1 MDGGVARVLRCR
13 FRTGCA
19 TGQVPA
25 MHLRSIRGVL
35 LLFVSLT
42 TGCAGAV
49 GDTPS
54 APTPQPSQPSG
65 NGGGGDTGGGSSSL
79 TITVSGTGIS
89 PQELTIP
96 VGAKVTFT
104 NVDTRPHDFS
114 GGPDPAHPECPEID
128 VAGFVAAGQSRE
140 TGTFTVARTC
150 TFHDHTFI
158 GVPAFMGRIVIQ

>member
-1 MDGGVARVLRCR
+1 MDARGAGVLRCDHR
-13 FRTGCA
+13 AGCA
-19 TGQVPA
+19 PGLVPA
-25 MHLRSIRGVL
+25 MRLLSFCGVL
-35 LLFVSLT
+35 WLVVSFAA
-42 TGCAGAV
+42 GCAGAV
-49 GDTPS
+49 GDTPA
-54 APTPQPSQPSG
+54 APTPTTTQPSG
-65 NGGGGDTGGGSSSL
+65 NGGGGGGTSGTPSL

-96 VGAKVTFT
+96 MGAKVTFT